1 MELRSVLEAIRSS
14 QAPGGVK
21 VRVIA
26 IDGLGGAGKSSL
38 AALLAHEL
46 DAPIVRTDDF
56 AHWDNPTGWWPELL
70 AHALEPLAAGKP
82 ASYEPTSWH
91 GEEKVL
97 VLIEPAEFVILEGV
111 TASREAFRPYL
122 AFSIWVETP
131 REVRL
136 SRGLERDG
144 PEARSQWEEWMEA
157 EDRYVERERP
167 AEHADCV
174 LRGDQDWWGRRD
186 PR

>member
-14 QAPGGVK
+14 RAPGAVK

-38 AALLAHEL
+38 AALLAREL

-56 AHWDNPTGWWPELL
+56 AHWDNPTDWWPDQL

-82 ASYEPTSWH
+82 AWYEPTSWDA
-91 GEEKVL
+91 EEKAPVM
-97 VLIEPAEFVILEGV
+97 IEPAEFVILEGV

-122 AFSIWVETP
+122 ACSVWVETP

-136 SRGLERDG
+136 RRGLERDG

-167 AEHADCV
+167 AEHSDCV